1 MDEKERLKLENV
13 YQRVKLLENT
23 LFAIHELLEDSLYV
37 DLHRLLLEENKYIDD
52 DDSEQPKPIKG
63 SMLPEGMISVAQAA
77 AEYSQQQNNKEEVKN
92 N

>member
-52 DDSEQPKPIKG
+52 DDSEHPTPIKG
-63 SMLPEGMISVAQAA
+63 SKLPEDMISVAHAA